1 METLN
6 LKNNN
11 ESLIFKILHHE
22 NEIFEEFIKKR
33 KTFLQNVK
41 KNTLNECQMKHFIYD
56 VKSIIDS
63 MKSTNNFI
71 EQYFVNSKNHFNN
84 DYSMNETQF
93 IQFYFFFKDF
103 FFISRES
110 SESSELSESVSNSSE
125 SFSDSEPS
133 DSVSDSVSDSP
144 DSPDSLS
151 V

>member
-11 ESLIFKILHHE
+11 ESLIFKILQHE
-22 NEIFEEFIKKR
+22 NTIFEAFIEKR
-33 KTFLQNVK
+33 KTFLEHVK
-41 KNTLNECQMKHFIYD
+41 KNTLHESQMKHFIYD

-71 EQYFVNSKNHFNN
+71 EQYFINSDNHFNN

-103 FFISRES
+103 FFISREI
-110 SESSELSESVSNSSE
+110 SESSELSELASEPSLSVS
-125 SFSDSEPS
+125 DSLS
-133 DSVSDSVSDSP
+133 DSVSDSVSDS
-144 DSPDSLS
+144 LS